1 MVQYHKLMS
10 NPVQGVVHVSHGG
23 YHYKTTTYRCADVC
37 SRQLISLH
45 NNILENKP
53 TMISEKTI
61 VTLELHKILQDLSR
75 YTTFG
80 AGEELAMELY
90 PSTAIEEVQLWQRE
104 TAEAVSLLEE
114 NSSVN
119 LQGAR
124 DVREPAIKAQRGVI
138 IEPSVLLD
146 IRYTLRRGTTLKRTM
161 GRLKSTQ
168 PLLCELSQ
176 EIEDCSELQDVID
189 KSIDDNAEVKDTASA
204 KLAIIRRDLKVA
216 FDRLQSK
223 LDRIINNKSY
233 RDKLQEPIITQRNGR
248 YVIPLKA
255 EFKGRIKGIVH
266 DSSSSGATLWIEP
279 LETVELN
286 NKWRELQIDEE
297 KEIRRIL
304 ADLTDV
310 VAGESERIV
319 RTVEILGYL
328 DLTFAKARY
337 AIEHNAIQPKIV
349 NFKQKPNHPGSTI
362 HLKQARHPLL
372 QGHVVP
378 LDVTFDEDTWVLV
391 VTGPNTG
398 GKTVALKTV
407 GLMAL
412 MTQSGLHV
420 PADEATF
427 SVFDGIF
434 ADIGDEQSIEQS
446 LSTFSSHMT
455 NIISILDKCDRR
467 SLVILDEAGAGTDP
481 GEGSALARALL
492 NRLKNNSVT
501 TMVSTHHPE
510 LKVYGVET
518 PGVRN
523 ASVEFDL
530 ETLRPTYRL
539 IVGLPGRSNALAI
552 ASRLGLS
559 DDIIADA
566 RGMVATEELQAD
578 DLLDEIQRTRA
589 EIRDQHAEI
598 ASLRER
604 LSVQRDDLQA
614 RLDNIEDE
622 RRDVIRAAR
631 RHAEEDLSDFNKELR
646 KMRNELRSVGMPAE
660 TINALAA
667 AAEKM
672 ANWTKTPM
680 DDAEQVQQLEDVDWQ
695 PRVGDT
701 VFLDTLN
708 AEGIIVELDDKE
720 AQVQVGSLR
729 VRAKYKDMRKRTRSE
744 KRIEK
749 RGHVR
754 QYEPSDPLPPV
765 VESPGLELDLRGKR
779 VEDAIEI
786 LDRYVDA
793 AYTSGLPFG
802 RIIHGKGTGRLREAV
817 RKYLT
822 DHTLIS
828 KITLASGNE
837 GGSGVTIIHMVPIT

>member
-1 MVQYHKLMS
+1 
-10 NPVQGVVHVSHGG
+10 
-23 YHYKTTTYRCADVC
+23 
-37 SRQLISLH
+37 
-45 NNILENKP
+45 
-53 TMISEKTI
+53 MISEKTI

-80 AGEELAMELY
+80 AGEELAIELY
-90 PSTAIEEVQLWQRE
+90 PSTTIEEVQLWQRE

-114 NSSVN
+114 NSNVN

-146 IRYTLRRGTTLKRTM
+146 IRYTLRRGSTLKRTM
-161 GRLKSTQ
+161 GRMKGTH
-168 PLLCELSQ
+168 PLLSELSQ
-176 EIEDCSELQDVID
+176 EIEECSELQNSIE
-189 KSIDDNAEVKDTASA
+189 KAIDDNAEVKDTASA
-204 KLAIIRRDLKVA
+204 RLAIIRRDLKIA
-216 FDRLQSK
+216 FERLQSK
-223 LDRIINNKSY
+223 LDRIVNNKSNAT
-233 RDKLQEPIITQRNGR
+233 KLQEAIVTMRNGR

-286 NKWRELQIDEE
+286 NKWRELQLDEE

-304 ADLTDV
+304 ADLTDE

-319 RTVEILGYL
+319 RTVEILGYI

-337 AIEHNAIQPKIV
+337 AMEHNSVQPKIV
-349 NFKQKPNHPGSTI
+349 NFKQKPPTPNHPGSSI

-372 QGHVVP
+372 KGHVVP
-378 LDVTFDEDTWVLV
+378 LDITFDEDTWVVV

-412 MTQSGLHV
+412 MSQCGLHV
-420 PADEATF
+420 PADEATL

-455 NIISILDKCDRR
+455 NIISILEKCDSK
-467 SLVILDEAGAGTDP
+467 SLVVLDEVGAGTDP

-492 NRLKNNSVT
+492 NRLKNDSVT
-501 TMVSTHHPE
+501 TIVSTHHPE
-510 LKVYGVET
+510 LKVYAVET
-518 PGVRN
+518 RGVRN

-552 ASRLGLS
+552 ASRLGLT
-559 DDIIADA
+559 DDIITDA

-589 EIRDQHAEI
+589 EIRDQHEEI
-598 ASLRER
+598 ASLRAELEER
-604 LSVQRDDLQA
+604 RDSLQA

-631 RHAEEDLSDFNKELR
+631 RHAEEDLSDFNKELK
-646 KMRNELRSVGMPAE
+646 KMRNELRSAGMPAE

-672 ANWTKTPM
+672 AGWTKAPM
-680 DDAEQVQQLEDVDWQ
+680 DGAEEVQQLEDVEWQ
-695 PRVGDT
+695 PRIGDT

-708 AEGIIVELDDKE
+708 AEGTIVELDDKE

-729 VRAKYKDMRKRTRSE
+729 VRAKYNDMRKRTRSE
-744 KRIEK
+744 KREAQ

-754 QYEPSDPLPPV
+754 TYEPADPLPPM
-765 VESPGLELDLRGKR
+765 VESPGMELDLRGKR
-779 VEDAIEI
+779 VEEALEL

-802 RIIHGKGTGRLREAV
+802 RIIHGKGTGKLRQAV
-817 RKYLT
+817 REYLRN
-822 DHTLIS
+822 HTLVS
-828 KITLASGNE
+828 KVTQAHGSE
-837 GGSGVTIIHMVPIT
+837 GGSGVTVIHMVPIT